1 MSYAPTPRPK
11 PTPKRSEKRTI
22 TAPLPQNV
30 GLSDDHGGVDH
41 DKVTIPGPKASGG
54 AGSVTWSSN
63 HFGGATIKFDKGD
76 GSPFASTDF
85 VVPADGSVNSGP
97 AIRGGAKKPF
107 RYSVYGE
114 HGHNDPV
121 IVVDP

>member
-11 PTPKRSEKRTI
+11 PTAKRTEKRTM
-22 TAPLPQNV
+22 TDPSPQNV
-30 GLSDDHGGVDH
+30 NLSDDHGGVNQ
-41 DKVTIPGPKASGG
+41 DKVGIPGAKAPGG
-54 AGSVTWSSN
+54 PGSITWSSN

-85 VVPADGSVNSGP
+85 VVPIDGSVTTGP
-97 AIRGGAKKPF
+97 AIANGPKKPF